1 MDLLLLALYSPAQ
14 EVPIQEKMGHFYF
27 SRDFLC
33 KFFRDMDIRLIKMF
47 GVTDSSSSKMDVAR
61 VNSLAMQLGYIVE
74 PEACRRDVWDF
85 LHTLDINTNSTF
97 YKHWND
103 VLSKSRMELLID
115 QITHYALAYG
125 CDIPWTPND
134 NEKPVANFT
143 EYTLIRLESKNVI
156 AERCYDMIC
165 SGIALDSVTSSVVVT
180 YIAQNIPT
188 SAMTEEWLDKISNKE
203 ALAKLCASK
212 NIFPTRSFDILRYMM
227 LVVTGDAMI
236 IKSPEKIKIIK
247 LNADK
252 IKWDRLS
259 LRQYAELA
267 KIFYRFK
274 SLFLAMRETRAGK
287 KAVNK
292 IRRMAKK
299 FHTPMYEG
307 FWESVVNKVYPL
319 DVIERAMKEE
329 SPSNFKVLRLMQAI
343 REKMLQMTGSYGPNC
358 YIIRNGKVWVDKSE
372 NDKPFMS
379 PKYEYWSFLYDVFE
393 NYVVNNL
400 KSKACTIR
408 FPEHLTLACPT
419 SEKMFFGNI
428 PFGSYFALPDE
439 DAIFGVH
446 WDNKSGIRDID
457 LSFVGIDGRRFGW
470 NAGYYDNDIT
480 YSGDVTYPD
489 PEATELMW
497 CKKGCK
503 DGILYANLY
512 SGDLGTFDVIFAQ
525 EKPSRYGM
533 NYMVKPENIKVKE
546 KVKFESSQQQ
556 IGVILDGDAYITNLR
571 VGNQA
576 VSNQIGAEQ
585 NCLVMKRKM
594 LSTIPLKDILIK
606 AGFKERLVNTK
617 ANPIEIDLRDLQKDT
632 LIRLFS

>member
-1 MDLLLLALYSPAQ
+1 
-14 EVPIQEKMGHFYF
+14 
-27 SRDFLC
+27 
-33 KFFRDMDIRLIKMF
+33 MDIRLIKMF
-47 GVTDSSSSKMDVAR
+47 GVTDNSSSKMDVAR

-115 QITHYALAYG
+115 QITHYALSYG
-125 CDIPWTPND
+125 CDIAWTPND
-134 NEKPVANFT
+134 NEKPVANFN

-156 AERCYDMIC
+156 AERCYNMIC
-165 SGIALDSVTSSVVVT
+165 SGIALDNMTSSVVVT
-180 YIAQNIPT
+180 YIGQNIPA
-188 SAMTEEWLDKISNKE
+188 SAMTEDWLDKIQNKE
-203 ALAKLCASK
+203 ALTKLCVSK
-212 NIFPTRSFDILRYMM
+212 NIFPSRSFDILRYMM
-227 LVVTGDAMI
+227 FVVTGDAML

-252 IKWDRLS
+252 IKWDKLS
-259 LRQYAELA
+259 LRQYAELS
-267 KIFYRFK
+267 KVFYRFK
-274 SLFLAMRETRAGK
+274 PLFLAMRETKAGK

-299 FHTPMYEG
+299 FHAPMHEG
-307 FWESVVNKVYPL
+307 FWETVVNKVYPL

-329 SPSNFKVLRLMQAI
+329 NPSNFKVLRLMQAI
-343 REKMLQMTGSYGPNC
+343 REKMLQSTGSFGPNC
-358 YIIRNGKVWVDKSE
+358 YIIRNGKVWVDKSSE
-372 NDKPFMS
+372 NMPFMS
-379 PKYEYWSFLYDVFE
+379 PKYEYWAFLYDVFE

-400 KSKACTIR
+400 KKKACTVR

-419 SEKMFFGNI
+419 SEKIFFGNI
-428 PFGSYFALPDE
+428 PFGSYFALPDK

-470 NAGYYDNDIT
+470 NAGYYANDIV

-497 CKKGCK
+497 CKKNCV

-512 SGDLGTFDVIFAQ
+512 SGDLGYFDVIFAQ
-525 EKPSRYGM
+525 ETPNKYGT

-546 KVKFESSQQQ
+546 KIKFESSQQQ
-556 IGVILDGDAYITNLR
+556 IGIILDGNAYITNLR

-585 NCLVMKRKM
+585 NCKVMERKM

-606 AGFKERLVNTK
+606 AGFKERKINTK
-617 ANPIEIDLRDLQKDT
+617 GNPIQLDLTDLNKDT
-632 LIRLFS
+632 LIELFS

>member
-1 MDLLLLALYSPAQ
+1 
-14 EVPIQEKMGHFYF
+14 
-27 SRDFLC
+27 
-33 KFFRDMDIRLIKMF
+33 MDIRLIKMF
-47 GVTDSSSSKMDVAR
+47 GVTDDSSARVDVAR
-61 VNSLAMQLGYIVE
+61 VNKLAMQLGYIVE
-74 PEACRRDVWDF
+74 PEACRNDVYSF
-85 LHTLDINTNSTF
+85 LRAEHINTNSTF

-103 VLSKSRMELLID
+103 VISKTREELWLD
-115 QITHYALAYG
+115 QVIHYALAYG

-134 NEKPVANFT
+134 NEEPVANFS
-143 EYTLIRLESKNVI
+143 EYKLIRFEDRESI
-156 AERCYDMIC
+156 AQRCYDMIC
-165 SGIALDSVTSSVVVT
+165 SGIALDDATSSVVVT
-180 YIAQNIPT
+180 YIGQNIST
-188 SAMTEEWLDKISNKE
+188 SVMTEDWLDKITNRE
-203 ALAKLCASK
+203 ALTKLCISK
-212 NIFPTRSFDILRYMM
+212 NIFPTHSFDILRYMM
-227 LVVTGDAMI
+227 FVVTGDAML
-236 IKSPEKIKIIK
+236 IKSPEKIEIIK

-252 IKWDRLS
+252 IKWDKLS
-259 LRQYAELA
+259 LRQYAELS

-274 SLFLAMRETRAGK
+274 PLFLAMRETKAGK

-299 FHTPMYEG
+299 FHTPLKEG
-307 FWESVVNKVYPL
+307 FWENVVSKVYPL
-319 DVIERAMKEE
+319 DEIKIRIEEDK
-329 SPSNFKVLRLMQAI
+329 PTNFKVLRLMQAI
-343 REKMLQMTGSYGPNC
+343 REKMLITTGSFGPNC
-358 YIIRNGKVWVDKSE
+358 YIIRNGKVWIDKT
-372 NDKPFMS
+372 NKDMTFMS

-400 KSKACTIR
+400 KKKACTIK
-408 FPEHLTLACPT
+408 FPENLNLACPT
-419 SEKMFFGNI
+419 SEKIFFGNI
-428 PFGSYFALPDE
+428 PFGSYFALPDK

-470 NAGYYDNDIT
+470 NAGYYTNDIV

-489 PEATELMW
+489 PEATELIW
-497 CKKGCK
+497 CKKDCV

-512 SGDLGTFDVIFAQ
+512 SGDLGYFDVIFAQ
-525 EKPSRYGM
+525 EKPSGYTT

-556 IGVILDGDAYITNLR
+556 IGIVLDGNAYITNLR

-606 AGFKERLVNTK
+606 AGFKERKLNTK
-617 ANPIEIDLRDLQKDT
+617 DNPIKLDLTDLNKDT
-632 LIRLFS
+632 LIELFS